1 MKSVKKASLFA
12 DFLLFLCRGRAA
24 LDKSAGSG
32 IIKEKTTD
40 GSADSEVR
48 FIGKIDRE
56 IYKCV
61 CDNISTDE
69 VVITDERVQHIM
81 ERHPNDYEQFV
92 GFLKAAIEYPDYILE
107 ANKPYTAF
115 ILKSFKTVD
124 ENLQIIL
131 RLVTPQDDKT
141 LKNTIITML
150 KISDK
155 KRNKYLRNKKVL
167 YKSE

>member
-1 MKSVKKASLFA
+1 MH
-12 DFLLFLCRGRAA
+12 
-24 LDKSAGSG
+24 
-32 IIKEKTTD
+32 
-40 GSADSEVR
+40 

-61 CDNISTDE
+61 CDNILTDE
-69 VVITDERVQHIM
+69 VVITEERIQHIM

-92 GFLKAAIEYPDYILE
+92 RLLKTAIEYPDYILE
-107 ANKPYTAF
+107 ANRPYTAF
-115 ILKSFKTVD
+115 ILKSFKIAD

-141 LKNTIITML
+141 LKNSIITML

-155 KRNKYLRNKKVL
+155 KRNKYLRNKKIL